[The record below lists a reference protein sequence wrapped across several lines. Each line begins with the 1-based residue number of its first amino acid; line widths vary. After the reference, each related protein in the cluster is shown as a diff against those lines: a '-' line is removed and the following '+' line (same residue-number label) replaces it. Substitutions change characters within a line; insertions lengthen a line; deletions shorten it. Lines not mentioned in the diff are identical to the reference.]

1 MANRTRALA
10 RAFTGLTL
18 ITYLLVVLGAVV
30 RARGAGL
37 ACPDWPLCFGELV
50 PALDFGVI
58 LEWGHR
64 ALAGSVSLLL
74 VGLSAWMYQDRRA
87 WAACRGLLGV
97 SFVVLALQV
106 VLGGLTVLKLLASWT
121 VTSHLLV
128 GNLFGVCLTLL
139 SARLFEVA
147 QEQDGPVMSAPVSPA
162 LQGLAWGVA
171 GLYLAQM
178 TLGGLVSSRFA
189 GLVCPQWPACA
200 GDMFFP
206 SFGGLLGL
214 QLTHRLVAYALTFA
228 IAAFAWG
235 AWDHPRLGGR
245 SRLLLLLVIVQVALG
260 IANVLL
266 RLPVE
271 VTALHSATAAA
282 LGAATALVVRDA
294 ARARTAP
301 PLAAA
306 PTPAALPEIV
316 A

>member
-10 RAFTGLTL
+10 RAFTGLTF
-18 ITYLLVVLGAVV
+18 ITYLLVVFGAVV

-50 PALDFGVI
+50 PTLDLGVI

-74 VGLSAWMYQDRRA
+74 VGLSIWLRQDRRA

-97 SFVVLALQV
+97 SFVVLAVQV

-128 GNLFGVCLTLL
+128 GNAFGVCLTLL
-139 SARLFEVA
+139 SARLYELS
-147 QEQDGPVMSAPVSPA
+147 EDGEAAAVAPVTGA
-162 LQGLAWGVA
+162 LQALAWGIA
-171 GLYLAQM
+171 GLYVAQM

-200 GDMFFP
+200 GDLYFP
-206 SFGGLLGL
+206 SFEGLLGL
-214 QLTHRLVAYALTFA
+214 QLSHRLVAYALTLA
-228 IAAFAWG
+228 ISAFAWS

-245 SRLLLLLVIVQVALG
+245 SRLLLLLVIAQVALG
-260 IANVLL
+260 IGNVLL

-294 ARARTAP
+294 VRARTAP

>member
-1 MANRTRALA
+1 
-10 RAFTGLTL
+10 
-18 ITYLLVVLGAVV
+18 
-30 RARGAGL
+30 
-37 ACPDWPLCFGELV
+37 
-50 PALDFGVI
+50 
-58 LEWGHR
+58 
-64 ALAGSVSLLL
+64 
-74 VGLSAWMYQDRRA
+74 
-87 WAACRGLLGV
+87 
-97 SFVVLALQV
+97 
-106 VLGGLTVLKLLASWT
+106 
-121 VTSHLLV
+121 V

-147 QEQDGPVMSAPVSPA
+147 QEQDGPVRSAPVSPA

-228 IAAFAWG
+228 IAALAWG

-245 SRLLLLLVIVQVALG
+245 SRLLLLLVIAQVALG

>member
-1 MANRTRALA
+1 MADRTRALA

-18 ITYLLVVLGAVV
+18 ITYLLVVFGAVV

-50 PALDFGVI
+50 PALDLGVI

-64 ALAGSVSLLL
+64 ALAGSVSILL
-74 VGLSAWMYQDRRA
+74 VGLSIWLYQDRRA

-97 SFVVLALQV
+97 SFVVLAVQV

-128 GNLFGVCLTLL
+128 GNAFGVCLTLL
-139 SARLFEVA
+139 SARLFELANGDDATIPAASAA
-147 QEQDGPVMSAPVSPA
+147 QR
-162 LQGLAWGVA
+162 GLAWLIA
-171 GLYLAQM
+171 ALYLTQM

-200 GDMFFP
+200 GDLYFP
-206 SFGGLLGL
+206 SFDGLLGL
-214 QLTHRLVAYALTFA
+214 QLSHRLVAYALTFA
-228 IAAFAWG
+228 ISAFAWST
-235 AWDHPRLGGR
+235 WDHPRLGGR
-245 SRLLLLLVIVQVALG
+245 SRALLLLVIAQVALG
-260 IANVLL
+260 IGNVLL

-301 PLAAA
+301 PLDTA